1 MNERSTRSLALVNA
15 YTRLLVWV
23 VDTSRRTAGWVVTGA
38 ILSSALLFY
47 YTATHLFL
55 DTDTTKMLDRNLPYR
70 QLSAEFDRAFPQLDD
85 LIVVVVESDTAERAE
100 DVADELAGRLREKPT
115 LYQSIYQPGKGP
127 YFDQNGLLYL
137 DTEDI
142 EKLDERLTEAEPF
155 LGTLSRDPSLRGLF
169 SVLKQAFDEP
179 LTTENQEL
187 LSKIFTGISDII
199 DAQLNGQVSRP
210 FWREELL
217 NDAIDPKDIY
227 RSFIL
232 VKPQLDFT
240 SLEVGGGGMKT
251 IRTLARELQTD
262 GQHGVRV
269 RLTGSVALADD
280 ELGSIPQGVGL
291 ATALS
296 FSLVFLILFLGLRSA
311 RLVGAILLTLI
322 IGLAWNA
329 AFATVAIG
337 HVNVISLTFP
347 VLFIGLGVDFGIQFG
362 MRYREELERGGNH
375 MLALRQSAI
384 GVGGSLTLATLTAAI
399 SFFSFVPTG
408 YKGLAE
414 LGLIAGAGMF
424 IAFIANLTLLPAL
437 LSLLPMKLP
446 LKKQKDGALWWL
458 GSWMVG
464 HRRIT
469 LSLTFLI
476 LMAALVLL
484 SKAQFDF
491 NPLHMKDPK
500 LESVATFL
508 DLLQD
513 RQTTP
518 YTISV
523 LTENLSEADTLA
535 NRLEQLEEV
544 DKTVTLASYVPS
556 DQDEKLAIIE
566 ELTLVLHPL
575 TIETDQDA
583 PPSTEEQTQALENFQ
598 RRIAKTDE
606 LNLNEELSGSMTRL
620 VQSLNRL
627 KAETTWPDLILKDLQ
642 TRLLADLPKNLT
654 RIKNLLMAS
663 PVAIKDLPQG
673 IKDQY
678 IATDGR
684 ARIEVFPKHDMSDN
698 TALRQFVRAV
708 QTIAPNATDT
718 PVELLEGGDVVVDAC
733 LHAIVLTLIGSILVL
748 VMTLSQMRDALLV
761 LLPLV
766 IASVLTIAS
775 TVLVDVP
782 LNLANIIAIPLLF
795 GLGLAFGIY
804 LILRKR
810 SGIDFE
816 TLFHSSTPRAV
827 WFSALTTIA
836 SFGTLAFTDHRG
848 TSSIGVLLTIAL
860 GSALLCTLVVLPAVL
875 AELEARA
882 TKNNPIDS
890 PPT

>member
-1 MNERSTRSLALVNA
+1 MNESSTQSSTLVKA
-15 YTRLLVWV
+15 YIQLLVWL

-38 ILSSALLFY
+38 ILSSAVLFY
-47 YTATHLFL
+47 YTTTHLYL
-55 DTDTTKMLDRNLPYR
+55 DTDTTKMLDPNLPYR
-70 QLSAEFDRAFPQLDD
+70 QLGVEFDRAFPQLDD

-100 DVADELAGRLREKPT
+100 DVADELAGRLRKEPA

-142 EKLDERLTEAEPF
+142 WKLDERLTEAEPF

-169 SVLKQAFDEP
+169 SVLKRAFDEP
-179 LTTENQEL
+179 LTTANQDL
-187 LSKIFTGISDII
+187 LSKIFNGISDII
-199 DAQLNGQVSRP
+199 DAQLKGQVSPP

-232 VKPQLDFT
+232 VKPNLDFT

-262 GQHGVRV
+262 GEHGVRV

-362 MRYREELERGGNH
+362 MRYREELERCGNH
-375 MLALRQSAI
+375 TLALRQSAM
-384 GVGGSLTLATLTAAI
+384 GVGGSLTLATITAAI

-437 LSLLPMKLP
+437 LTLLPMKLP
-446 LKKQKDGALWWL
+446 LNKQKDGALWWV

-469 LSLTFLI
+469 LSVTFFI
-476 LMAALVLL
+476 LLVALVLL
-484 SKAQFDF
+484 PKAQFDF

-523 LTENLSEADTLA
+523 LTENLSEAETLA
-535 NRLEQLEEV
+535 NRIEELEEV

-575 TIETDQDA
+575 TIETAQDPA
-583 PPSTEEQTQALENFQ
+583 PSTAEQTIALEGFLRQITHPEGMN
-598 RRIAKTDE
+598 I
-606 LNLNEELSGSMTRL
+606 NEELSGSMTRL

-627 KAETTWPDLILKDLQ
+627 KAESATWPEPILQELQ
-642 TRLLADLPKNLT
+642 SRLLADLPKNLT
-654 RIKNLLMAS
+654 RIKNLLMAG
-663 PVAIKDLPQG
+663 PVTLKDLPQG
-673 IKDQY
+673 IRDQY
-678 IATDGR
+678 MAVDGR
-684 ARIEVFPKHDMSDN
+684 ARIEVFPKDDMSEN
-698 TALRQFVRAV
+698 AALRRFVRAV
-708 QTIAPNATDT
+708 QTVAPNATDT
-718 PVELLEGGDVVVDAC
+718 PVSLLEGGDVVVDAC
-733 LHAIVLTLIGSILVL
+733 LHAIMFTLLGSILVL
-748 VMTLSQMRDALLV
+748 IMTLSHIRDALLV

-766 IASVLTIAS
+766 MASVLTIAS
-775 TVLVDVP
+775 TVLFDVP

-827 WFSALTTIA
+827 WFSALTTMA

-875 AELEARA
+875 AEFEARA
-882 TKNNPIDS
+882 SKK
-890 PPT
+890 